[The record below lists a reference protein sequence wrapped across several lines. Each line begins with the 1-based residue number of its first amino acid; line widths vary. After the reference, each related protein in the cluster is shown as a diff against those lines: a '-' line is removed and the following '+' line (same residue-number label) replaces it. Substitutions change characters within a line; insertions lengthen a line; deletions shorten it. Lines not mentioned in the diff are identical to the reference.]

1 MQSTNKTSF
10 LESVD
15 LCFNRAAKALEL
27 PKGLARQIRTCNA
40 ICEMKFGVELRGSY
54 EIFTGWRA
62 THSEHILP
70 AKGGIRYAPFADQ
83 QEVEALAALMTY
95 KCAIVN
101 VPYAGSK
108 GTRDENY
115 CTL

>member
-15 LCFNRAAKALEL
+15 LCFNRAAKASEL

-54 EIFTGWRA
+54 KIFTGWRA

-95 KCAIVN
+95 N
-101 VPYAGSK
+101 VQSSMYPTQGQK
-108 GTRDENY
+108 EP
-115 CTL
+115 